1 MISEKMLAAW
11 FEARQ
16 AAMIDLL
23 RDLVNT
29 DSHTHDKQGVDAV
42 IGQIRSFLDASG
54 VETRLVEQEVM
65 GNLLHADVRPAGC
78 NAAPVLLM
86 GHCDTVF
93 PKGEAAKRP
102 FHIAG
107 ARAYGPGVAD
117 MKGGLVINAFV
128 LAALKDLVPEGLP
141 LCALFTSD
149 EEIASPVSRPE
160 ITRTARTMGVVFN
173 AEPGRP
179 SGNVTVGRKGGV
191 FMRVDVEGRGAHSG
205 SHFTHGIS
213 AIEALARKTIELHAL
228 TDLETGV
235 TVNVGVVQGGL
246 TLNTVAPSAHAEFEL
261 RYIDQRHRDEYM
273 ARIEK
278 IVATEH
284 VPGSSARLTITG
296 EFLPLVQTEASKAI
310 YGIYDSAAASLGVHF
325 GEEFSGGCSDAGIPC
340 SLGVPTIC
348 GTGPVGGGSHT
359 VEEYIEIDTLLTRA
373 QTLAIAVLRI
383 AEGRDGRV

>member
-29 DSHTHDKQGVDAV
+29 DSHTHDKPGVDAV
-42 IGQIRSFLDASG
+42 IGQIRSFLEASG
-54 VETRLVEQEVM
+54 VETRLVEQEAM
-65 GNLLHADVRPAGC
+65 GNLLHADIRPAGC

-128 LAALKDLVPEGLP
+128 LAAFRELVPEGLP

-149 EEIASPVSRPE
+149 EEIASPVSRHE
-160 ITRTARTMGVVFN
+160 IVRTTRAMGVVFN

-191 FMRVDVEGRGAHSG
+191 FMRVDVTGRAAHSG

-213 AIEALARKTIELHAL
+213 AVEALARKTIELHAL

-340 SLGVPTIC
+340 SLDVPTIC

-383 AEGRDGRV
+383 GEGRDGRV